1 MSRNI
6 CHLIGN
12 NEKCKWFP
20 GLASQS
26 RGGPME
32 SLCTNDAVAL
42 NKKQRHRVP
51 FYHIIRKRQPS
62 MHAVNFTTDVLR
74 DLQFD
79 EAEQCKR
86 SVILKDY
93 NNFRLWNVH
102 SPLFSRISM
111 QLLNAGPDPPPRV
124 LHDRSA
130 RSFLLACV

>member
-1 MSRNI
+1 MHKR
-6 CHLIGN
+6 C
-12 NEKCKWFP
+12 
-20 GLASQS
+20 
-26 RGGPME
+26 RGFELEAEPL
-32 SLCTNDAVAL
+32 S
-42 NKKQRHRVP
+42 
-51 FYHIIRKRQPS
+51 FYHIMRKGQPS
-62 MHAVNFTTDVLR
+62 VHAVNFTTDVLR

-124 LHDRSA
+124 LHDKQRGWEQSIQT
-130 RSFLLACV
+130 